1 MSNLGTVDHVRSLK
15 WCTLCW
21 FWTFSNQK
29 HYNSHDAFSICGQW
43 NKVILPDSTVT
54 HGCLRQ
60 RGINAFIVLIG
71 LCIVHPLQGCT
82 QMFVFV
88 KYPEQ
93 LINIL
98 PLKCVEYCGK
108 KINLNL
114 KDVPVGRWFRQTFLP
129 LLLSS
134 SFSLLTAPSG
144 VDFVSFCRDK
154 SLLIFLFINCRDVEL
169 QIKIHLLHSICL
181 ACSLHDL
188 FQALRKRKLKVCMK
202 RSTEQ

>member
-1 MSNLGTVDHVRSLK
+1 MY
-15 WCTLCW
+15 C
-21 FWTFSNQK
+21 
-29 HYNSHDAFSICGQW
+29 A
-43 NKVILPDSTVT
+43 
-54 HGCLRQ
+54 
-60 RGINAFIVLIG
+60 
-71 LCIVHPLQGCT
+71 PLQGCMQT
-82 QMFVFV
+82 FVFV

-93 LINIL
+93 IINIL

-108 KINLNL
+108 KNLNL